1 MNSNQWLK
9 LLMTI
14 GEAAINFFKALL
26 GMSVKSEDTSAKTK

>member
-1 MNSNQWLK
+1 MNSNQWFK

-26 GMSVKSEDTSAKTK
+26 GMSVKKEETSANTK